1 MSLRSCLGRLPRH
14 ISVAISLCAFLS
26 ISPLSSTRV
35 AASTPELLV
44 YLVAGQ
50 SNADGRALKTDLP
63 SQLQTPRAD
72 VPFYY
77 RSYNYNTG
85 VYSTLR
91 PGSAGSPAVK
101 NTAFGPE
108 VTFGATLADWVAVNR
123 PADKIAIIKYAEGG
137 TSLHTDWKAGGTA
150 TTTNDG
156 AVYQT
161 FQSTVTNGLSAL
173 HADATLSGYTLRIA
187 GIIWVQGESDQ
198 ADYANYAANLTAFI
212 GDVRAT
218 YGASIPFYLSA
229 LSDNRAA
236 NSGAGFDGVR
246 AAQAQVDASV
256 TGTYL
261 INTDAAAFAI
271 GADGI
276 HFNADG
282 QRALGDAF
290 AQSVIASTI
299 PEPASFALLAG
310 LCGLTIACRRPLKHP
325 R

>member
-1 MSLRSCLGRLPRH
+1 MSLRSCLVRLPRR
-14 ISVAISLCAFLS
+14 IAVATSLCAVLS
-26 ISPLSSTRV
+26 IAPLGSTRV
-35 AASTPELLV
+35 TAATPELLV

-91 PGSAGSPAVK
+91 PGSAGSPAAK
-101 NTAFGPE
+101 NAAFGPE
-108 VTFGATLADWVAVNR
+108 VTFGATLADWVAANR
-123 PADKIAIIKYAEGG
+123 PADKIAIVKYAEGG

-150 TTTNDG
+150 TTNNDG

-187 GIIWVQGESDQ
+187 GVIWVQGESDQ
-198 ADYANYAANLTAFI
+198 ADYANYAANLTTFI

-218 YGASIPFYLSA
+218 YGAGIPFYLSA

-236 NSGAGFDGVR
+236 NSGAGFDGLR

-261 INTDAAAFAI
+261 INTDDAAYAI
-271 GADGI
+271 GSDGI
-276 HFNADG
+276 HFNAAG
-282 QRALGDAF
+282 QRALGNAF

-299 PEPASFALLAG
+299 PEPASFSLLAG
-310 LCGLTIACRRPLKHP
+310 LCGFALSTRRKP
-325 R
+325 RAPR